1 MRGILNF
8 LNFVLR
14 FIVAVVALGS
24 LPARADDI
32 AATGRGVVRV
42 VTIATVD
49 GKVVG
54 FGHGSGVAVAP
65 NRVVTNA
72 HVVELNARFP
82 DNVIVGVVPSE
93 GDKSYSGRVVAY
105 DPQRDLALV
114 EFTGAR
120 LPVAALYTGP
130 VSEGD
135 AVVSLGYPGN
145 VDLATAQSADDYIKP
160 LVPVRSEGV
169 FSGRRALSGVDV
181 LLHSSAIARG
191 NSGGP
196 LLDRCGRV
204 LGINSALTRG
214 DEGDATFGFAIAD
227 TEVLAFLREAKQ
239 AAPMTAAP
247 CTSIEERLSRDRD
260 ADVRAK
266 DQADAA
272 SRDAANRAEQQ
283 HAAALEQARVTAEHN
298 RENIMA
304 LAALLLVA
312 GALAVGGA
320 GLLET
325 RGKRREAIWAVS
337 AGGLLI
343 VAAVATFLLRPEGD
357 PALPEPAASATP
369 ATERKGAFVCTIDAE
384 RSRVTV
390 SATDDVRID
399 WQGDGCVNGRTQYA
413 EDGERWE
420 RILVPAE
427 EQTVSVLAY
436 DPKTQIYSNTRYLMS
451 ATQMDAARKLRAGV
465 KLKACAPEG
474 ADRANLSTQ
483 QTAIRDALP
492 SLPNEKLVYTCK
504 PAP

>member
-1 MRGILNF
+1 MRGLLYF
-8 LNFVLR
+8 LYVSL
-14 FIVAVVALGS
+14 ALLAAS
-24 LPARADDI
+24 ARADDI

-65 NRVVTNA
+65 NRIVTNA

-93 GDKSYSGRVVAY
+93 GAKSFSGRVVAY
-105 DPQRDLALV
+105 DPARDLALV
-114 EFTGAR
+114 EFTGAK

-169 FSGRRALSGVDV
+169 FSSRRTLSGVDV

-214 DEGDATFGFAIAD
+214 DDGDATFGFAIAD

-239 AAPMTAAP
+239 AAPVSAAP
-247 CTSIEERLSRDRD
+247 CTSIEERLSRDAA
-260 ADVRAK
+260 ADIRAK
-266 DQADAA
+266 DQAEA
-272 SRDAANRAEQQ
+272 SARDAANRAEQQ
-283 HAAALEQARVTAEHN
+283 RAAALEQARVAAEHT
-298 RENIMA
+298 RENVMA
-304 LAALLLVA
+304 LAALMLVA
-312 GALAVGGA
+312 GALALGGA
-320 GLLET
+320 GLLES
-325 RGKRREAIWAVS
+325 RGKRREAIWAAS
-337 AGGLLI
+337 GGGVLI

-357 PALPEPAASATP
+357 PKVLEPSAVATP
-369 ATERKGAFVCTIDAE
+369 SAARKGAFICTIDAD

-413 EDGERWE
+413 EDGDRWE

-436 DPKTQIYSNTRYLMS
+436 DPKSQVYSNTRYLLS
-451 ATQMDAARKLRAGV
+451 ATQMEAARKLRAGV

-474 ADRANLSTQ
+474 PDRASLATQ
-483 QTAIRDALP
+483 QAAIRDALP

-504 PAP
+504 PAL